1 MNSTNEL
8 EKREKELNDILKE
21 SDNRLKKL
29 PTGKLKVINKN
40 GRSYYYLRKDGKDSV
55 GKYISRN
62 NIDKAKKIAQRDYE
76 LMVRKAVIKE
86 MDAIS
91 LYSKAMP
98 EQTYEDVYD
107 KLIYGR
113 KILVTPHFI
122 PEEPYE
128 KLYFEEDTAEHFTD
142 RGERVRSKSEVI
154 IANALNQVGIPYKYE
169 CPAYLGKKKIYPD
182 FTIMKMPG
190 RKEIYWEHL
199 GMLDDPSYLSKNL
212 DKLESY
218 EENGIFLGDNLILT
232 RETSDSPLNTKQVWR
247 TIEHYLL

>member
-8 EKREKELNDILKE
+8 EKREK
-21 SDNRLKKL
+21 
-29 PTGKLKVINKN
+29 
-40 GRSYYYLRKDGKDSV
+40 
-55 GKYISRN
+55 
-62 NIDKAKKIAQRDYE
+62 
-76 LMVRKAVIKE
+76 
-86 MDAIS
+86 
-91 LYSKAMP
+91 

-122 PEEPYE
+122 PDDVFLEKWLEEPFE

-218 EENGIFLGDNLILT
+218 EENGIFLGDNLIIT